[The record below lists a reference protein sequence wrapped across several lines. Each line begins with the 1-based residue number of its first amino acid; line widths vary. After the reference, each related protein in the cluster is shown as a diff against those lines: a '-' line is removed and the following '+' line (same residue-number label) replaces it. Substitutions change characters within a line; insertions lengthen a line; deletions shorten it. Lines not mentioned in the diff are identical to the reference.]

1 MTVNGCNFAVEPP
14 TGLRV
19 PWIYH
24 EPFSIM
30 STLKQTMR
38 SKTTILNLFSDNR
51 AAKLDNLTFFF
62 GVLHRGN
69 LPAPG
74 RAPHMELRLPA
85 PGEPS
90 VFVQGKGVHLNV
102 VDGLDFDSEIIGL
115 QNSSLFVNQ
124 LKIR

>member
-1 MTVNGCNFAVEPP
+1 
-14 TGLRV
+14 
-19 PWIYH
+19 
-24 EPFSIM
+24 
-30 STLKQTMR
+30 
-38 SKTTILNLFSDNR
+38 
-51 AAKLDNLTFFF
+51 
-62 GVLHRGN
+62 
-69 LPAPG
+69 
-74 RAPHMELRLPA
+74 MELRLPA